1 VNTTK
6 RRLLAASALG
16 VFAAASVLGSLDLLL
31 NQNRVSPDF
40 KSYYAAF
47 RAAAERRSFY
57 AADELR
63 AVAREAEIPGR
74 TFPYLYPPF
83 FAYAAQPLAGLKL
96 QRAQWLWSLA
106 SAVAMGLVA
115 MLAVLTSEWPSR
127 TEPAGDRIV
136 PLSCLALLLLLL
148 FPVQNNLML
157 GQINILVLVFVTWA
171 FYAAAREHDLLAG
184 ASLGVAA
191 MIKLSPAILI
201 CLFLAQRRVRT
212 LAGMALSALACV
224 GISLALGAA
233 SAWAEY
239 PAFVLERMSS
249 AEIPALSRVDVL
261 WNFSL
266 KACSMRLLP
275 ESPTLAPLLANA
287 GAFGIL
293 GVLIYAAAKTRE
305 ISGSIEV
312 LALGFLAL
320 MVMASPLSYVHH
332 VIFLFP
338 GAVLAW
344 GSLSRSDVPNHVR
357 DQFLL
362 ILCILVYLVSR
373 DFPAIAR
380 EAHLPEALSSANLF
394 ALIGLVLL
402 SLRAAQIL
410 WRRAVAEEAPA

>member
-115 MLAVLTSEWPSR
+115 MLAVLTSDSPSR